1 MLISYFQAEMPMH
14 SVYSLP
20 SNLEKLNRKQIELR
34 MIRTKKRI
42 EDLEIDI
49 SVLNDIIFS
58 LVAKQ
63 DQLMLKMPL
72 VIYPPQRQKL
82 DAEYEQLSEQKNEK
96 DKINQNLKHE
106 LATLNYN
113 LEELSIE
120 LDTIQDAVELSDD

>member
-1 MLISYFQAEMPMH
+1 MLISYFQAETPMH

-82 DAEYEQLSEQKNEK
+82 DVEYEQLSEQKNEK

>member
-1 MLISYFQAEMPMH
+1 MH

-20 SNLEKLNRKQIELR
+20 SDLGKLNRKQIELR
-34 MIRTKKRI
+34 MMRTKKRI

-82 DAEYEQLSEQKNEK
+82 DVEYGQLSEQKNEK

-120 LDTIQDAVELSDD
+120 LDTIQDAVVELSDD

>member
-1 MLISYFQAEMPMH
+1 MH

-42 EDLEIDI
+42 EDLGIDI
-49 SVLNDIIFS
+49 SVLNYIIFS

-82 DAEYEQLSEQKNEK
+82 DVEYEQLSEQKNEK

>member
-1 MLISYFQAEMPMH
+1 MLISYFQAETPMH

-20 SNLEKLNRKQIELR
+20 SNLEKLNRKQIELQ

-82 DAEYEQLSEQKNEK
+82 DVEYEQLSEQKNEK

>member
-1 MLISYFQAEMPMH
+1 MLISYFQAETPMH

-34 MIRTKKRI
+34 MIRTKKKI
-42 EDLEIDI
+42 EDLEINI

-72 VIYPPQRQKL
+72 VIYPPQRQEL
-82 DAEYEQLSEQKNEK
+82 DVEYEQLSEQKNEK